1 LKPVT
6 QETLVEVLQVP
17 SSQRGVVALVSPSVQ
32 TVGPQLTVGKSHT
45 PAELQLVARQV
56 VSVPQGALQQRPRQT
71 PELHSP
77 GSLHSSPAARL
88 PQLPPV
94 HLGEPAGQ
102 AVVLVVLVQVPVPSQ
117 VFSTMPSPLAV
128 QTLGGQV
135 VPAAW

>member
-1 LKPVT
+1 M
-6 QETLVEVLQVP
+6 
-17 SSQRGVVALVSPSVQ
+17 
-32 TVGPQLTVGKSHT
+32 VGPQVTVGNSHA

-56 VSVPQGALQQRPRQT
+56 VSLPQGPLQQRPRQT

-77 GSLHSSPAARL
+77 GSLHSSPSARL

-102 AVVLVVLVQVPVPSQ
+102 AVVLVVLVQVPAPSQ
-117 VFSTMPSPLAV
+117 VFSTMPSPVPL

-135 VPAAW
+135 VPAGW